1 MRILWKYFRKDWWR
15 CFRSVSLE
23 AYNKMLSLHMFFHLN
38 HHRYIMQKNNFVT
51 FTEKHNFTQQ
61 VSPSWEFFR
70 AAIIFLKK
78 MKNIKTWMIVKEK
91 HFCYILQLIKFHCL
105 VSFTSWDIWQTVYR
119 NCLLSCMWRHKFWKL
134 HVLLNSS
141 STLPEGQNKNSR
153 TKRNFGDIKAF
164 FINFKLSQPAFTCS
178 KLTNWYFYC

>member
-15 CFRSVSLE
+15 CFRSASLE

-91 HFCYILQLIKFHCL
+91 HFCYILLTDQISLSDFFYFL
-105 VSFTSWDIWQTVYR
+105 RYLT
-119 NCLLSCMWRHKFWKL
+119 NCLSKLFAILYVTSQILKIACIIKLFFYITWRSEQKFKNEKKFW
-134 HVLLNSS
+134 
-141 STLPEGQNKNSR
+141 
-153 TKRNFGDIKAF
+153 
-164 FINFKLSQPAFTCS
+164 
-178 KLTNWYFYC
+178 WYKSIFHQF